1 MNFYKNNL
9 LCLFLFSGFLYSQVT
24 KTVCED
30 WIVKI
35 LSGQE
40 NSVKLYILDN
50 IYEIPSKKFFPEVK
64 KLSNSIN
71 DNVRLKSLYVL
82 YKVYKDTQAINMIT
96 SFLLQKPKFDDT
108 LSPVSKAKLYM
119 KNQLRVEAAKMLGE
133 LGDEKVVNVLSKI
146 INDRDDDGNVKDAA
160 YFALALLSQRGVIKP
175 LPEMKEFFYSG
186 LKDINPKVRLQA
198 VKYLG
203 ELKYTDAVAPLS
215 LRLKD
220 TDKEVVVAAVRSLG
234 SIGDV
239 SILNDLIQ
247 VKTHPNETVRL
258 TLAESLGSIASN
270 ISTDTAKIAILN
282 RIKNV
287 LTSLLNDPNGMVR
300 VASAGA
306 LLKINDRSGIQI
318 LKKGIESDDIDV
330 VIYCIETFGK
340 SGSIEDIKFIEK
352 FLEHQDLKLKTVSSV
367 NILKIYYRQPS

>member
-30 WIVKI
+30 WIIKI

-340 SGSIEDIKFIEK
+340 FGSIEDIKFIEK